1 MTQRE
6 RILGLGVGTVI
17 FLAGCQYLLSLY
29 RGAIKSRQ
37 NQVETLDRQIFESRD
52 RLVQGAYADRMMGE
66 YLIRSLPSDI
76 ESARSDYSRWL
87 SELITLV
94 NLDDASVKFV
104 NSVPVRDSS
113 SDQAK
118 TLYQK
123 LTFEVSGKTDQR
135 GWLEFMHLFHSKD
148 YLHRII
154 EWSAKRS
161 REGSLAID
169 LKIEAISLSDA
180 KPILD
185 SADYNSPL
193 VGNFETYSKV
203 ILNRNM
209 FAPPNR
215 PPSFNGPMQLSA
227 NLGQGSSLRVT
238 ADDPEGDRVTL
249 SILGVP
255 PSGLELDQQTGQL
268 RWEKETAGTFQLTVK
283 AEDNGYP
290 PASVE
295 QTFDIV
301 ISEPPPPPTPESPTK
316 FDDSTQTVLTALVQ
330 GGGDW
335 TAWVKIKTQ
344 GTTLKLKPG
353 DRFEIGSLSG
363 SVVDVNSRF
372 ATLEVGG
379 NRFNLRP
386 SETLSEAAKP
396 IK

>member
-1 MTQRE
+1 
-6 RILGLGVGTVI
+6 
-17 FLAGCQYLLSLY
+17 
-29 RGAIKSRQ
+29 
-37 NQVETLDRQIFESRD
+37 
-52 RLVQGAYADRMMGE
+52 
-66 YLIRSLPSDI
+66 
-76 ESARSDYSRWL
+76 
-87 SELITLV
+87 
-94 NLDDASVKFV
+94 
-104 NSVPVRDSS
+104 
-113 SDQAK
+113 
-118 TLYQK
+118 
-123 LTFEVSGKTDQR
+123 
-135 GWLEFMHLFHSKD
+135 
-148 YLHRII
+148 
-154 EWSAKRS
+154 
-161 REGSLAID
+161 
-169 LKIEAISLSDA
+169 
-180 KPILD
+180 
-185 SADYNSPL
+185 
-193 VGNFETYSKV
+193 
-203 ILNRNM
+203 M

-363 SVVDVNSRF
+363 SVIDVNSRF